1 MTAQACETIIYAN
14 EQNSL
19 ASLPLDS
26 YLASKKLKPF
36 KYTNTGC
43 WRGYVGSW
51 KIQDDKLFLIDLTGT
66 NEQGETLRLS
76 SLFPNKAEVFANWFS
91 GELRIPQGKII
102 KFVHGGFMS
111 IYEKDIFLELKE
123 GVIVGQ
129 KVVDNLNPIK
139 NETQFTKQ
147 KTGLFQRIK
156 MLLIN
161 N

>member
-1 MTAQACETIIYAN
+1 
-14 EQNSL
+14 
-19 ASLPLDS
+19 
-26 YLASKKLKPF
+26 
-36 KYTNTGC
+36 
-43 WRGYVGSW
+43 
-51 KIQDDKLFLIDLTGT
+51 
-66 NEQGETLRLS
+66 
-76 SLFPNKAEVFANWFS
+76 
-91 GELRIPQGKII
+91 
-102 KFVHGGFMS
+102 MS